1 MHAVI
6 RTYSGSGANEL
17 FDLLE
22 KRKSDVDDLMR
33 SIEGFVSYLLVRTDN
48 GGSSV
53 TVCQD
58 KAGTDESVRRAR
70 EWVAT
75 NASHI
80 GASAPAVSEGP
91 VIVHLGPREAADM
104 AASIPLSTIS

>member
-6 RTYSGSGANEL
+6 RTYSGSGARDL

-22 KRKSDVDDLMR
+22 KRRSDVEDLMR
-33 SIEGFVSYLLVRTDN
+33 PIRGFESYLLVRTDD
-48 GGSSV
+48 GGTSV

-58 KAGTDESVRRAR
+58 KAGVDESVRRAR
-70 EWVAT
+70 EWIAA
-75 NASHI
+75 NAADI

-91 VIVHLGPREAADM
+91 VILHSKAVVRELVSEGPRLA
-104 AASIPLSTIS
+104 

>member
-6 RTYSGSGANEL
+6 RTFTGSGANEL

-22 KRKSDVDDLMR
+22 KRKSEVDDLMR
-33 SIEGFVSYLLVRTDN
+33 SINGFVTYLLVRTDN
-48 GGSSV
+48 GGSSI

-58 KAGTDESVRRAR
+58 KSGTDESTRKAK
-70 EWVAT
+70 EWIAT

-80 GASAPAVSEGP
+80 PASGLAVSEGR
-91 VIVHLGPREAADM
+91 VIVHLAPREAPAD
-104 AASIPLSTIS
+104 SIPLTTVS